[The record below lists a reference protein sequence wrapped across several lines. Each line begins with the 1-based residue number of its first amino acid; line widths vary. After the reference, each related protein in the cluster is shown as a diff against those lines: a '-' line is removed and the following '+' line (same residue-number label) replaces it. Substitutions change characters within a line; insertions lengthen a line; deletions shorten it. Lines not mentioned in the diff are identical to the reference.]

1 MVDNNIESNDVKK
14 DAKKS
19 ESLSIIRF
27 IVTYVVLMG
36 LFFLLIGLKPVQD
49 ILDINGGYSNAIVFL
64 TAKILEIVGVTS
76 TINGS
81 LINLPSI
88 SLDVEFGCNGL
99 EAVMIY
105 TVAVLTFPATWKN
118 RLIGFVAGFLVI
130 QVLNLIRIVAL
141 AYAGVYYRELFDLI
155 HIYVAQGVMIAVALG
170 TFILYL
176 SYLSHEQPKQQQ
188 TVT

>member
-1 MVDNNIESNDVKK
+1 MTENDKGVEVT
-14 DAKKS
+14 KKS
-19 ESLSIIRF
+19 ETLSIIRF
-27 IVTYVVLMG
+27 VVTYVVLMG
-36 LFFLLIGLKPVQD
+36 VFFLLIGLKPVQEV
-49 ILDINGGYSNAIVFL
+49 LDINGGYSNAIVIL
-64 TAKILEIVGVTS
+64 TAKILGIFGVEPITYQG
-76 TINGS
+76 T
-81 LINLPSI
+81 LLHLPSI

-141 AYAGVYYRELFDLI
+141 AYAGVYHRDLFDLI

-170 TFILYL
+170 TFVLYL
-176 SYLSHEQPKQQQ
+176 TYISHGQSKQQPAED
-188 TVT
+188 

>member
-1 MVDNNIESNDVKK
+1 MTDKNIDPKVE
-14 DAKKS
+14 KKS

-27 IVTYVVLMG
+27 VVTYVVLMG
-36 LFFLLIGLKPVQD
+36 VFFLLIGLKPVQD
-49 ILDINGGYSNAIVFL
+49 VLDINGGYSNAIVIL
-64 TAKILEIVGVTS
+64 TAKILGIFGVEPITYQG
-76 TINGS
+76 T

-105 TVAVLTFPATWKN
+105 AVAVLTFPATWKN

-130 QVLNLIRIVAL
+130 QVLNLIRIVGL
-141 AYAGVYYRELFDLI
+141 AYAGVYHRDLFDLI

-170 TFILYL
+170 TFVLYL
-176 SYLSHEQPKQQQ
+176 SYLSHEQPKHQQA
-188 TVT
+188 TT

>member
-1 MVDNNIESNDVKK
+1 MTDKNIESQTE
-14 DAKKS
+14 KKS
-19 ESLSIIRF
+19 ETLSIVRF

-36 LFFLLIGLKPVQD
+36 VFFLLIGLKPVQD

-64 TAKILEIVGVTS
+64 TAKILGIFGVVS
-76 TINGS
+76 TYSGT
-81 LINLPSI
+81 LLNLQSI

-105 TVAVLTFPATWKN
+105 TVAILTFPATWKN

-141 AYAGVYYRELFDLI
+141 AYAGVYHRDVFDLI

-170 TFILYL
+170 TFVLYL
-176 SYLSHEQPKQQQ
+176 SYLSHDQSKQQAI
-188 TVT
+188 T

>member
-1 MVDNNIESNDVKK
+1 MTENNKVSRT
-14 DAKKS
+14 AKKS

-36 LFFLLIGLKPVQD
+36 VFFLLIGLKPVKD
-49 ILDINGGYSNAIVFL
+49 ILDINGGYSNAIVIL
-64 TAKILEIVGVTS
+64 TANILELLGVTS
-76 TINGS
+76 TYNGS

-141 AYAGVYYRELFDLI
+141 AYAGVYHRDMFDLI

-170 TFILYL
+170 TFVLYL
-176 SYLSHEQPKQQQ
+176 SYLNHGQPKQQQ
-188 TVT
+188 AAA

>member
-1 MVDNNIESNDVKK
+1 MVDNNKESSGV
-14 DAKKS
+14 KKS

-36 LFFLLIGLKPVQD
+36 AFFLLIGLKPVQD
-49 ILDINGGYSNAIVFL
+49 ILDINGAYSSAIVFL
-64 TAKILEIVGVTS
+64 TATILEIFGITS
-76 TINGS
+76 TYSGS

-88 SLDVEFGCNGL
+88 SLDIEFGCNGL

-105 TVAVLTFPATWKN
+105 TVAILTFPATWEN
-118 RLIGFVAGFLVI
+118 RLIGFTAGFLVI

-141 AYAGVYYRELFDLI
+141 AYAGVYHRDLFDLI

-170 TFILYL
+170 TFVLYL

-188 TVT
+188 AVS

>member
-1 MVDNNIESNDVKK
+1 MTENNKDVKVE
-14 DAKKS
+14 KKS

-27 IVTYVVLMG
+27 VVTYVVLMG
-36 LFFLLIGLKPVQD
+36 VFFLLIGLKPVQEV
-49 ILDINGGYSNAIVFL
+49 LDINGGYSNAIVIL
-64 TAKILEIVGVTS
+64 TAKILGLIGVTS
-76 TINGS
+76 TYSGS

-141 AYAGVYYRELFDLI
+141 AYAGVYHRDLFDLI

-170 TFILYL
+170 TFVLYL
-176 SYLSHEQPKQQQ
+176 TYISHGQPKQQPAEA
-188 TVT
+188 

>member
-1 MVDNNIESNDVKK
+1 MRDEDNNSGSKERSAQV
-14 DAKKS
+14 S
-19 ESLSIIRF
+19 VLRF

-49 ILDINGGYSNAIVFL
+49 VFDINDGYSQVIVFM
-64 TAKILEIVGVTS
+64 TAKILGLIGIPVT
-76 TINGS
+76 TDGS
-81 LINLPSI
+81 LMHLPSI

-105 TVAVLTFPATWKN
+105 TVAVLTFPASWKE
-118 RLIGFVAGFLVI
+118 RLIGIVGGFLVI

-141 AYAGVYYRELFDLI
+141 AYAGVYHRELFDLI

-170 TFILYL
+170 TFVLYL
-176 SYLSHEQPKQQQ
+176 TYLNRPREKREEAIA
-188 TVT
+188 

>member
-1 MVDNNIESNDVKK
+1 MTDKNNNPTAE
-14 DAKKS
+14 KKS

-49 ILDINGGYSNAIVFL
+49 VLDINGGYSNAIVVL
-64 TAKILEIVGVTS
+64 TAKILEIFGVAS
-76 TINGS
+76 TYDGS

-141 AYAGVYYRELFDLI
+141 AYAGVYHRDLFDLI

-170 TFILYL
+170 TFVLYL
-176 SYLSHEQPKQQQ
+176 TYINHGQSNQQQ
-188 TVT
+188 AVT

>member
-1 MVDNNIESNDVKK
+1 MTENNKDVKVE
-14 DAKKS
+14 KKS

-27 IVTYVVLMG
+27 VVTYVVLMG
-36 LFFLLIGLKPVQD
+36 VFFLLIGLKPVQEV
-49 ILDINGGYSNAIVFL
+49 LDINGGYSNAIVIL
-64 TAKILEIVGVTS
+64 TAKILGLLGVTS
-76 TINGS
+76 TYSGS

-141 AYAGVYYRELFDLI
+141 AYAGVYHRDLFDLI

-170 TFILYL
+170 TFVLYL
-176 SYLSHEQPKQQQ
+176 TYISHGQSKQQPA
-188 TVT
+188 

>member
-1 MVDNNIESNDVKK
+1 MTENNKDVKVE
-14 DAKKS
+14 KKS

-27 IVTYVVLMG
+27 VVTYVVLMG
-36 LFFLLIGLKPVQD
+36 VFFLLIGLKPVQEV
-49 ILDINGGYSNAIVFL
+49 LDINGGYSNAIVIL
-64 TAKILEIVGVTS
+64 TAKILGLIGVTS
-76 TINGS
+76 TYSGS

-118 RLIGFVAGFLVI
+118 RLIGFVVGFLVI

-141 AYAGVYYRELFDLI
+141 AYAGVYHRDLFDLI

-170 TFILYL
+170 TFVLYL
-176 SYLSHEQPKQQQ
+176 TYISHGQPKQQPAEA
-188 TVT
+188 

>member
-1 MVDNNIESNDVKK
+1 MTENNK
-14 DAKKS
+14 DLGAVKKS
-19 ESLSIIRF
+19 ESLSIVRF
-27 IVTYVVLMG
+27 VVTYVVLMG
-36 LFFLLIGLKPVQD
+36 VFFLLIGLKPVQEV
-49 ILDINGGYSNAIVFL
+49 LDINGGYSNAIVIL
-64 TAKILEIVGVTS
+64 TAKILGLIGVTS
-76 TINGS
+76 TYSGS

-105 TVAVLTFPATWKN
+105 TVAILTFPATWKN

-141 AYAGVYYRELFDLI
+141 AYAGVYHRDLFDLI

-170 TFILYL
+170 TFVLYL
-176 SYLSHEQPKQQQ
+176 TYISHGQPKQQPAEA
-188 TVT
+188 

>member
-1 MVDNNIESNDVKK
+1 MTDKENNSSTVD
-14 DAKKS
+14 KKS
-19 ESLSIIRF
+19 ETLSIVRF

-36 LFFLLIGLKPVQD
+36 FFFLLIGLKPVQD
-49 ILDINGGYSNAIVFL
+49 VLDINGGYSNGIVYL
-64 TAKILEIVGVTS
+64 TAKILELFGVTS

-105 TVAVLTFPATWKN
+105 MVAILTFPATWKN
-118 RLIGFVAGFLVI
+118 RLYGFLGGFLVI

-141 AYAGVYYRELFDLI
+141 AYAGVYHRELFDLI

-170 TFILYL
+170 TFVLYL
-176 SYLSHEQPKQQQ
+176 SYLSHGQPKQQA
-188 TVT
+188 VA

>member
-1 MVDNNIESNDVKK
+1 MTENNKDVKVE
-14 DAKKS
+14 KKS

-27 IVTYVVLMG
+27 VVTYVVLMG
-36 LFFLLIGLKPVQD
+36 VFFLLIGLKPVQEV
-49 ILDINGGYSNAIVFL
+49 LDINGGYSNAIVIL
-64 TAKILEIVGVTS
+64 TAKILGLIGVTS
-76 TINGS
+76 TYSGS

-141 AYAGVYYRELFDLI
+141 AYAGVYHRDLFDLI

-170 TFILYL
+170 TFVLYL
-176 SYLSHEQPKQQQ
+176 TYISHGQSKQQPA
-188 TVT
+188 

>member
-1 MVDNNIESNDVKK
+1 MAENNK
-14 DAKKS
+14 DLGAVKKS
-19 ESLSIIRF
+19 ESLSIVRF
-27 IVTYVVLMG
+27 VVTYVVLMG
-36 LFFLLIGLKPVQD
+36 VFFLLIGLKPVQEV
-49 ILDINGGYSNAIVFL
+49 LDINGGYSNAIVIL
-64 TAKILEIVGVTS
+64 TAKILGLIGVTS
-76 TINGS
+76 TYSGS

-141 AYAGVYYRELFDLI
+141 AYAGVYHRDLFDLI

-170 TFILYL
+170 TFVLYL
-176 SYLSHEQPKQQQ
+176 TYISHGQPKQQPEEA
-188 TVT
+188 

>member
-1 MVDNNIESNDVKK
+1 MTENNK
-14 DAKKS
+14 DLGAVKKS
-19 ESLSIIRF
+19 ESLSIVRF
-27 IVTYVVLMG
+27 VVTYVVLMG
-36 LFFLLIGLKPVQD
+36 VFFLLIGLKPVQEV
-49 ILDINGGYSNAIVFL
+49 LDINGGYSNAIVIL
-64 TAKILEIVGVTS
+64 TAKILGLIGVTS
-76 TINGS
+76 TYSGS

-141 AYAGVYYRELFDLI
+141 AYAGVYHRDLFDLI

-170 TFILYL
+170 TFVLYL
-176 SYLSHEQPKQQQ
+176 TYISHGQPKQQPAEA
-188 TVT
+188 